1 MKIFKKILLTT
12 TLFSTTSVLLADTKI
27 DKNTINIFND
37 KTLIANSYFDIDES
51 DTLKITVIGTKTERS
66 ILDLPG
72 SVNVYDLDA
81 LESSGASNWRQLFS
95 NDPSLGSQFFMRSD
109 FYRPYAKGDS
119 GNINI
124 RGLEGNRILT
134 QIDGITIPRFSY
146 GTNTFSASRQNFVEL
161 NNLGKVEILKGAGS
175 SLYGSDA
182 LGGVVTLRTLRPDDL
197 LKEDQKS
204 ATRITGNY
212 DSANKSYKPN
222 LKYAFRDND
231 IEGIFS
237 ITYENSEEL
246 NRKTLPTYIN
256 QMDADNVSYF
266 GKFVKKI
273 NDEKEFSVSLEKLY
287 KNNTTNHNANLIDD
301 TYGSRNNYTSSKD
314 LTDSDT
320 TRLKFNY
327 VYNSSIDK
335 FIDNF
340 KGDFYL
346 SALKYENEWQT
357 RGGGRSGT
365 TNVNEITTLDQNT
378 IGTNLQF
385 TNKISNKKYDQQ
397 ITFGFEGS
405 FFDGDRIQ
413 NEITLGGST
422 ETFRRNPES
431 DVVKYAAY
439 IQNEISRGKFDFIP
453 GIRYDSTKIDAHSSQ
468 PWYDSGSDYLLD
480 KAGSVGEPH
489 DIKESSISPSLR
501 ILYRINESSNIF
513 GKYARGFRT
522 PSWEE
527 VNSSH
532 INVYSMGP
540 LGFGAYTTVGN
551 ANLKAETSDNFEIGI
566 KSNNDKFDY
575 SFAAFY
581 QKFKNFLEQSAEDGT
596 TEVATSVGTLDAT
609 VYRTK
614 NVSDAHIW
622 GLEANS
628 VYYFNNKEDGG
639 LSLSNSIA
647 FQVGED
653 DTNDEPLQ
661 TINPFTLVSNLKYI
675 FPNKKLALNLTN
687 TYTGVPTPNSNY
699 KKGYP
704 ISNTTYSNSAFIP
717 DAYLVTDLQLAYKV
731 NNSFSTNL
739 GIYNIFDTTYYKW
752 SDLRSNGRNG
762 SDDKYYQRYAQ
773 PGTSIQAG
781 FSWKF

>member
-1 MKIFKKILLTT
+1 MKL
-12 TLFSTTSVLLADTKI
+12 VL
-27 DKNTINIFND
+27 NWNIRRQ
-37 KTLIANSYFDIDES
+37 
-51 DTLKITVIGTKTERS
+51 TVI
-66 ILDLPG
+66 
-72 SVNVYDLDA
+72 Y
-81 LESSGASNWRQLFS
+81 F
-95 NDPSLGSQFFMRSD
+95 
-109 FYRPYAKGDS
+109 
-119 GNINI
+119 NI
-124 RGLEGNRILT
+124 
-134 QIDGITIPRFSY
+134 
-146 GTNTFSASRQNFVEL
+146 
-161 NNLGKVEILKGAGS
+161 
-175 SLYGSDA
+175 
-182 LGGVVTLRTLRPDDL
+182 
-197 LKEDQKS
+197 
-204 ATRITGNY
+204 
-212 DSANKSYKPN
+212 
-222 LKYAFRDND
+222 
-231 IEGIFS
+231 
-237 ITYENSEEL
+237 
-246 NRKTLPTYIN
+246 
-256 QMDADNVSYF
+256 
-266 GKFVKKI
+266 KK
-273 NDEKEFSVSLEKLY
+273 
-287 KNNTTNHNANLIDD
+287 D
-301 TYGSRNNYTSSKD
+301 TYDDRDNYTSSKD

-340 KGDFYL
+340 KGDFYI

-480 KAGSVGEPH
+480 KASSVGEPH

-540 LGFGAYTTVGN
+540 AGFGAYTTVGN
-551 ANLKAETSDNFEIGI
+551 ANLKSETSDNFEIGI

-596 TEVATSVGTLDAT
+596 TQVATSVGTLDAT

-628 VYYFNNKEDGG
+628 VYYFNNKENGG

-675 FPNKKLALNLTN
+675 FPNKKLAINLTN
-687 TYTGVPTPNSNY
+687 TYTGVPTPNSDY

-704 ISNTTYSNSAFIP
+704 TSASTYSNSAFIP

-762 SDDKYYQRYAQ
+762 SDDKYYQRFAQ